1 MFARIFASLQ
11 LAFVTMVLFAPF
23 AEGHFRACNSV
34 DVFFVGIISLGSV
47 FLLAWAMLLSLLQFA
62 PNDVVHEFVYGG
74 Q

>member
-1 MFARIFASLQ
+1 MLARIFASLQ

-23 AEGHFRACNSV
+23 VEGHFRACSSV
-34 DVFFVGIISLGSV
+34 EVFFVGVIFLGTV

-62 PNDVVHEFVYGG
+62 PNDVVHEFVYGR